1 MKWFGPWHA
10 AEGPAG
16 VTASILVVEDEPAIQ
31 ELIAYACS
39 SNGYAVRRADSVGAA
54 REAIGQELP
63 DLVLL
68 DWMLPDRPGIDLL
81 KDLRTSD
88 RTRTL
93 PVIMLTARGS
103 EADRVVGLDTGA
115 DDYVVKPFSPRE
127 LVSRIR
133 AVFRRR
139 APQYGGEELQYGPLT
154 IDSARHELRVSGTPV
169 RVGLAEFKLLSFL
182 AAHPDRVFSRTQL
195 LDSVWGDHVFI
206 EERTVD
212 VHVLRLRKALAPA
225 GAQHLVQT
233 VRGLGYRLSIQ
244 AES

>member
-1 MKWFGPWHA
+1 MS
-10 AEGPAG
+10 
-16 VTASILVVEDEPAIQ
+16 TNILIVEDEPAIQ
-31 ELIAYACS
+31 ELVAYTCS
-39 SNGYAVRRADSVGAA
+39 SNGYSVRRAESVSAA
-54 REAIGQELP
+54 RVAIGQQLP

-81 KDLRTSD
+81 KDLRAED
-88 RTRTL
+88 RTRAV

-139 APQYGGEELQYGPLT
+139 APQHSGESVSYGPLT
-154 IDSARHELRVSGTPV
+154 IDPARHEVLVDGAPVSM
-169 RVGLAEFKLLSFL
+169 GLAEFKLLSFL
-182 AAHPDRVFSRTQL
+182 VNHPDRVYSRAQL
-195 LDSVWGDHVFI
+195 LDSIWGDHVFI

-212 VHVLRLRKALAPA
+212 VHVLRLRKALTPA
-225 GAQHLVQT
+225 RSQHLVQT
-233 VRGLGYRLSIQ
+233 VRGLGYRLSTRPEQ
-244 AES
+244 

>member
-1 MKWFGPWHA
+1 MS
-10 AEGPAG
+10 
-16 VTASILVVEDEPAIQ
+16 TNILIVEDEPAIQ
-31 ELIAYACS
+31 ELVAYTCS
-39 SNGYAVRRADSVGAA
+39 SNGYAVRRAESVRAA
-54 REAIGQELP
+54 REAIGQQLP

-81 KDLRTSD
+81 KDLRTED
-88 RTRTL
+88 RTRTV

-139 APQYGGEELQYGPLT
+139 APQHSGEAVSYGPLT
-154 IDSARHELRVSGTPV
+154 IDPARHEVLVDGSPV
-169 RVGLAEFKLLSFL
+169 TMGLAEFKLLSFL
-182 AAHPDRVFSRTQL
+182 VNHPDRVFSRAQL
-195 LDSVWGDHVFI
+195 LDNVWGDHVFI

-212 VHVLRLRKALAPA
+212 VHVLRLRKALTPA
-225 GAQHLVQT
+225 RVQGLVQT
-233 VRGLGYRLSIQ
+233 VRGLGYKLSTRP
-244 AES
+244 EH

>member
-1 MKWFGPWHA
+1 MS
-10 AEGPAG
+10 
-16 VTASILVVEDEPAIQ
+16 TNILIVEDEPAIQ
-31 ELIAYACS
+31 ELVAYTCS
-39 SNGYAVRRADSVGAA
+39 SNGYAVRRAESVRAA
-54 REAIGQELP
+54 REAIGQQLP

-81 KDLRTSD
+81 KDLRTED
-88 RTRTL
+88 RTRTV

-139 APQYGGEELQYGPLT
+139 APQHSGEAVSYGPLN
-154 IDSARHELRVSGTPV
+154 IDPARHEVLVDGSPV
-169 RVGLAEFKLLSFL
+169 TMGLAEFKLLSFL
-182 AAHPDRVFSRTQL
+182 VNHPDRVFSRAQL

-212 VHVLRLRKALAPA
+212 VHVLRLRKALTPA
-225 GAQHLVQT
+225 RVQGLVQT
-233 VRGLGYRLSIQ
+233 VRGLGYKLSTRP
-244 AES
+244 EH

>member
-1 MKWFGPWHA
+1 MS
-10 AEGPAG
+10 
-16 VTASILVVEDEPAIQ
+16 TNILIVEDEPAIQ
-31 ELIAYACS
+31 ELVAYTCS
-39 SNGYAVRRADSVGAA
+39 SNGYSVRRAESVGAA
-54 REAIGQELP
+54 RMAIGQQLP

-68 DWMLPDRPGIDLL
+68 DWMLPDKPGIDLL
-81 KDLRTSD
+81 KDLRAED
-88 RTRTL
+88 RTRAV

-139 APQYGGEELQYGPLT
+139 APQHSGESVSYGPLT
-154 IDSARHELRVSGTPV
+154 IDPTRHEVQVDGNPV
-169 RVGLAEFKLLSFL
+169 TMGLAEFKLLSFL
-182 AAHPDRVFSRTQL
+182 VNHPDRVYSRAQL
-195 LDSVWGDHVFI
+195 LDNIWGDHVFI

-225 GAQHLVQT
+225 QAQHLVQT
-233 VRGLGYRLSIQ
+233 VRGLGYRLSTRPEQ
-244 AES
+244 